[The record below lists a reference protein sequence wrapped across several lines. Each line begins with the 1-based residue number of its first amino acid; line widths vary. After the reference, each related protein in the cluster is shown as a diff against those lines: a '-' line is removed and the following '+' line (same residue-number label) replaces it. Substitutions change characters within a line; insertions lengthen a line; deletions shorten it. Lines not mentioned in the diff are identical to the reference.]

1 MTDQVAEPDRVV
13 RIEEMV
19 KELLGEARARPLD
32 EAGRMW
38 LTASLRRAVGELEQA
53 LAPELIEELGR
64 LAEPFAD
71 PEAPSHSELLL
82 AQAQLVGW
90 LEGLWAGIRTSLTL
104 SKTEVTQ
111 PARGLSMPDG
121 GSYL

>member
-1 MTDQVAEPDRVV
+1 MVRV
-13 RIEEMV
+13 EEMV

-32 EAGRMW
+32 EAGRVW
-38 LTASLRRAVGELEQA
+38 LRSSLRRAVDELEDA
-53 LAPELIEELGR
+53 LAPELVEELRR

-90 LEGLWAGIRTSLTL
+90 LEGLWSGIRTTMTL
-104 SKTEVTQ
+104 KRAGMSRSE
-111 PARGLSMPDG
+111 PGSALEG
-121 GSYL
+121 GGTYL

>member
-1 MTDQVAEPDRVV
+1 MTDQVAEPARVV

-19 KELLGEARARPLD
+19 KELLGEARARPPD
-32 EAGRMW
+32 TAGRAW
-38 LTASLRRAVGELEQA
+38 LRASLRRAVGELEDA
-53 LAPELIEELGR
+53 LAPELVAELRR

-71 PEAPSHSELLL
+71 PEAPSDSELLL

-90 LEGLWAGIRTSLTL
+90 LDGLWAGIRTAMTLKKAAAPRPSLGT
-104 SKTEVTQ
+104 
-111 PARGLSMPDG
+111 GPDG